1 MAAFG
6 AGLLDDPL
14 GASDW
19 DTDSLLAGADCAG
32 ASVGAPQ
39 TEQSQSA
46 VDVNAMD
53 MDAGSAGAL
62 AGAWGVAP
70 SASAPL
76 GPLNAPLPMSI
87 APPMGWSQHGTG
99 DNVNHLPMPTDPSV
113 FMGEAGLF
121 HQLSSDMLD
130 RAGVPSE
137 VTLGVDGELHVGKEL
152 VCCHMPP
159 SLPRTLSMLTPRRD
173 QTDRGQTD
181 RRVQLS
187 LAI

>member
-19 DTDSLLAGADCAG
+19 DTDSLLADADCADP
-32 ASVGAPQ
+32 SVGAPRA
-39 TEQSQSA
+39 EQSQSA

-53 MDAGSAGAL
+53 VDAGGFAGAH

-70 SASAPL
+70 LASAPL
-76 GPLNAPLPMSI
+76 GPLNAPLPMST

-99 DNVNHLPMPTDPSV
+99 GDNVNLPMPTDPSV

-130 RAGVPSE
+130 QAGGPHDETPNSGGFQP
-137 VTLGVDGELHVGKEL
+137 TRGNTTSGSQTRKG
-152 VCCHMPP
+152 
-159 SLPRTLSMLTPRRD
+159 SARTLENYF
-173 QTDRGQTD
+173 QTGR
-181 RRVQLS
+181 
-187 LAI
+187 

>member
-19 DTDSLLAGADCAG
+19 DTDSLLADADCAG
-32 ASVGAPQ
+32 PSVGAPRA
-39 TEQSQSA
+39 EQSQSA
-46 VDVNAMD
+46 VDVNAMEV
-53 MDAGSAGAL
+53 DAGGFVGAH

-70 SASAPL
+70 LASAPL
-76 GPLNAPLPMSI
+76 GPLNAPPPMST
-87 APPMGWSQHGTG
+87 APPMGWSQHGTGG

-130 RAGVPSE
+130 QAGVPSE
-137 VTLGVDGELHVGKEL
+137 VTIGADGELHVG
-152 VCCHMPP
+152 
-159 SLPRTLSMLTPRRD
+159 R
-173 QTDRGQTD
+173 Q
-181 RRVQLS
+181 
-187 LAI
+187 A